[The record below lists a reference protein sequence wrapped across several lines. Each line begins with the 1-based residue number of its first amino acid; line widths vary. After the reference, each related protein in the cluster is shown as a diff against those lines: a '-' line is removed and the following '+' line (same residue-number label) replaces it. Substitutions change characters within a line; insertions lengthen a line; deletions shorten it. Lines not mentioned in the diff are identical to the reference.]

1 MKFLEHGLFGHC
13 YSYVFTHPWIIP
25 GHVWREI
32 KWFCQRGWR
41 GYSDRDC
48 WSIDGYLLKI
58 LPPMVAGLRDRGIG
72 YPCDMESREEWEKLL
87 SIILMGLEANQRI
100 CDLDYDEGTY
110 EALQLMSDR
119 GLFLLAKHFNSLW
132 D

>member
-1 MKFLEHGLFGHC
+1 MN
-13 YSYVFTHPWIIP
+13 YRWSYYTTHPHELILEKA
-25 GHVWREI
+25 REI
-32 KWFCQRGWR
+32 KYFWQRGRR

-48 WSIDGYLLKI
+48 WSIDGFLLKI
-58 LPPMVAGLRDRGIG
+58 LPPMIAGLRDRGIG

-100 CDLDYDEGTY
+100 CDMDFDNETY
-110 EALQLMSDR
+110 EALQLMSDK